1 MKVSGT
7 QVVAGTAAA
16 AALGWFIWK
25 QIQTD
30 SPSKPSGAFKP
41 PAATKVDASKE
52 GELPLDE
59 GVWIYFASQSGTAQ
73 AFSEELEEE
82 CAKNDI
88 KSKVVDLEEFSPDD
102 FAQHKCVLLMVA
114 TYGEGDPTDNSVEF
128 FKWLQDQSL
137 GSDTLDGVN
146 FTVMGL
152 GNRQYVH
159 FNAMAKIAD
168 SHMERLGAKRFY
180 DRGEGDDDKNIEE
193 DWEQWKDSIWAPLR
207 EALGMSDQPEGMTR
221 KMSDV
226 GMLETADDVIS
237 KLQLEIKF
245 IEGDTQPYDP
255 LVQNGGTDV
264 LGKWIFNASSVP
276 VLQCDELRQKPD
288 VSAGLTTKHLEVDI
302 SSYPAMEWKTADNL
316 EVLPTNTDDDV
327 AWFASRLG
335 VQDKLESQ
343 LAFVRA
349 SGVDKAV
356 KKPFPTPCTLKHA
369 LKSYCDLSSTPQRN
383 AARKFAA
390 LAQDADD
397 RAALDKILGDREAFQ
412 LLSTSTTRISMRNFF
427 ELYLHSA
434 QVDFS
439 TFLQLCPRMKNRP
452 YTIPSSHRENPK
464 RIGICVSMVTEELSP
479 LATVLEQLK
488 ACGHPAPRAEAFL
501 AGLGDAK
508 TKSRPFLGAC
518 STMLCT
524 NVSVGDSLLVTAH
537 HSGFRLPKK
546 ASAPIIMIGAGTGMA
561 PFRAFVREFKA
572 EGGIRPT
579 TVLFF
584 GCWKRDQDFI
594 YRDELNEALTSDPPV
609 LKELVTAFSREQG
622 EKVYVQHRLKER
634 SEDLK
639 GWLKD
644 GGHVYVCG
652 SIAMGAAVRQ
662 VITEALGS
670 EDHFKRLQS
679 DGHFYEELW

>member
-1 MKVSGT
+1 MKASGL
-7 QVVAGTAAA
+7 QVLAGTTAA
-16 AALGWFIWK
+16 AALGWFIWTQMQK
-25 QIQTD
+25 Q
-30 SPSKPSGAFKP
+30 SPSKAPTGGFKP
-41 PAATKVDASKE
+41 VVTKAQAAAEE
-52 GELPLDE
+52 GLALDQ

-82 CAKNDI
+82 CTKNDI
-88 KSKVVDLEEFSPDD
+88 KAKVMDLEEFSPED
-102 FAQHKCVLLMVA
+102 FAQHKCVVLVLA

-137 GSDTLDGVN
+137 GVDTLEGVN

-168 SHMERLGAKRFY
+168 SHMERLGAKRVY
-180 DRGEGDDDKNIEE
+180 DRGEGDDDQNIEE
-193 DWEQWKDSIWAPLR
+193 DWEQWKDNVWSSLR
-207 EALGMSDQPEGMTR
+207 EALGMSDRPEGMTR
-221 KMSDV
+221 RMSDA
-226 GMLETADDVIS
+226 GGLESADDVIS
-237 KLQLEIKF
+237 KLQLEAKF
-245 IEGDTQPYDP
+245 IEGEALPYDP

-276 VLQCDELRQKPD
+276 VVQCDELRQKPD
-288 VSAGLTTKHLEVDI
+288 VAKGLTTKHLEVDI

-316 EVLPTNTDDDV
+316 EVLPTSADEDV

-335 VQDKLESQ
+335 VQDKLESR

-349 SGVDKAV
+349 PGVDKATR
-356 KKPFPTPCTLKHA
+356 KPFPTPCTLREA
-369 LKSYCDLSSTPQRN
+369 LKLYCDLASVPQRN

-390 LAQDADD
+390 LATDAED
-397 RAALDKILGDREAFQ
+397 RAALDKLLGDREAFQ
-412 LLSTSTTRISMRNFF
+412 LLSASTTRISMRHFF
-427 ELYLHSA
+427 ELYLRSA
-434 QVDFS
+434 EINFNI
-439 TFLQLCPRMKNRP
+439 FLQLCPRIKNRP
-452 YTIPSSHRENPK
+452 YTIPSSFRENPK
-464 RIGICVSMVTEELSP
+464 QIGICVSMVTEELSP
-479 LATVLEQLK
+479 LKSVVEQLE
-488 ACGHPAPRAEAFL
+488 ARGHPAPRAAEFL
-501 AGLGDAK
+501 SGVGDAQS
-508 TKSRPFLGAC
+508 KSRPFLGAC

-524 NVSVGDSLLVTAH
+524 NVSVGDRLLVATH

-584 GCWKRDQDFI
+584 GCWRSDQDFI
-594 YRDELNEALTSDPPV
+594 YKDELNEALTSDPPA
-609 LKELVTAFSREQG
+609 LKELVTAFSREQS
-622 EKVYVQHRLKER
+622 EKVYVQHKLKER

-639 GWLKD
+639 KWIQD
-644 GGHVYVCG
+644 GGHVYICG

-662 VITEALGS
+662 VIAEALGG
-670 EDHFKRLQS
+670 EDYLKRLQA